1 MGLAEWLKSF
11 RELHEKARLQQLAGS
26 ELQTYRAGR
35 VELARALIATQRLTL
50 KPGETPR
57 HVLRVSHALQ
67 INLEL
72 APENLR
78 ALTIDLSI
86 GGFSCLLGRTL
97 ALNQEVKLALRLP
110 GREDPLVGKAR
121 VVGVKPQA
129 GNVRVSF
136 AFVGLSEEQR
146 ERLELVVFD
155 VVLAQLTA

>member
-57 HVLRVSHALQ
+57 HVLRVAHALQ
-67 INLEL
+67 VTLEL
-72 APENLR
+72 AENVR
-78 ALTIDLSI
+78 AITIDLSI
-86 GGFSCLLGRTL
+86 GGFSCLVGRTL

>member
-35 VELARALIATQRLTL
+35 VELARALIATQRLAL

-57 HVLRVSHALQ
+57 HVLRVAHALQ
-67 INLEL
+67 VTLEL
-72 APENLR
+72 AENVR
-78 ALTIDLSI
+78 AITIDLSI
-86 GGFSCLLGRTL
+86 GGFSCLVGRTL

>member
-57 HVLRVSHALQ
+57 HVLRVAHALQ
-67 INLEL
+67 VTLEL
-72 APENLR
+72 AENVR
-78 ALTIDLSI
+78 AITIDLSI
-86 GGFSCLLGRTL
+86 GGCSCLVGRTL

-110 GREDPLVGKAR
+110 GREDPFVGKAR

>member
-35 VELARALIATQRLTL
+35 GELARALIATQRLTL

-57 HVLRVSHALQ
+57 HVLRVAHALQ
-67 INLEL
+67 VTLEL
-72 APENLR
+72 AENVR
-78 ALTIDLSI
+78 AITIDLSI
-86 GGFSCLLGRTL
+86 GGFSCLVGWTL